1 MKKVLFVATVKQ
13 HIMVFH
19 LPFLKMLQ
27 EMGYETAVAARNDYD
42 NKNKSNIPYCDE
54 YFDIPFKR
62 SPFSFANIKAYCQL
76 RKIIGEGH
84 YDIIHC
90 HTPVGG
96 VLARLAAWGSGTKVI
111 YTAHGFHFYKGA
123 PLLNWLVYFP
133 VEWVCAWLT
142 DVLVTINHEDYAF
155 AKKHMHAKQ
164 VFYIPG
170 VGIDLDK
177 FNVNVLD
184 EQQRI
189 QKRQALG
196 LTAEDKMLLSVGE
209 LNKNK
214 NHEIVIRALAK
225 IKNPAIKYYI
235 AGEGSLRDYL
245 LHLAKD
251 LGVENQVKLLG
262 YRTDI
267 LDLLAVTDLFV
278 FPSHREGLSVSL
290 MEAIAC
296 QAPVV
301 CSNIRGNMDLVIGNA
316 LFNQNDVED
325 VKNKISSFLFSDC
338 SAEVE
343 SNFANL
349 QKYSLENVVNEMRKV
364 YV

>member
-1 MKKVLFVATVKQ
+1 
-13 HIMVFH
+13 
-19 LPFLKMLQ
+19 
-27 EMGYETAVAARNDYD
+27 MGYETAVAARNDYEKPND
-42 NKNKSNIPYCDE
+42 CNIPYCDK
-54 YFDIPFKR
+54 YFNIPVERFPL
-62 SPFSFANIKAYCQL
+62 SLNNIRAYRQL
-76 RKIIGEGH
+76 KKIINEGH

-96 VLARLAAWGSGTKVI
+96 VLARLAARGSGAKVI

-133 VEWVCAWLT
+133 IEWLCAWLT
-142 DVLVTINHEDYAF
+142 DVLITINQEDYAL
-155 AKKHMHAKQ
+155 AKKYMHAKK
-164 VFYIPG
+164 VIYVPG
-170 VGIDLDK
+170 VGIDLEK
-177 FNVNVLD
+177 FNHNIAS
-184 EQQRI
+184 EQKKAE
-189 QKRQALG
+189 KRSELG
-196 LTAEDKMLLSVGE
+196 LSPNDKMLLSVGE

-214 NHEIVIRALAK
+214 NHQIVIKASAK
-225 IKNPAIKYYI
+225 INNPAIKYFI
-235 AGEGSLRDYL
+235 AGEGTLKDCL
-245 LHLAKD
+245 LELIKD
-251 LGVENQVKLLG
+251 LGLENQVKLLG
-262 YRTDI
+262 YRKDI
-267 LDLLAVTDLFV
+267 LELLSAADLFI

-296 QAPVV
+296 MVPVT
-301 CSNIRGNMDLVIGNA
+301 CSNIRGNKDLVVGSA

-325 VKNKISSFLFSDC
+325 VRNKILGMISNNC